1 MNEKIVDLEFQTEP
15 VVEKTLL
22 VPLLTF
28 NEFRK
33 VSLAVQQTSY
43 VILWERVASFW
54 NHRDTNPKNREKIL
68 YAFRVAL
75 PILSTNMR
83 LTVHRCRESALLC
96 KF

>member
-1 MNEKIVDLEFQTEP
+1 LNEKIVDLEFQTEP

-43 VILWERVASFW
+43 VILWERVACFW
-54 NHRDTNPKNREKIL
+54 NHRDIDPHFDWSSY
-68 YAFRVAL
+68 YAMAVIELGRAVAQKL
-75 PILSTNMR
+75 GAHAR
-83 LTVHRCRESALLC
+83 
-96 KF
+96 